1 MLIRGGW
8 SARPSKAL
16 WLSAV
21 SRSSVGLRPVPPPSA
36 APSTRT
42 PAARGLGDAL
52 GTLVLGPRGPEPS
65 SPPSPP
71 LGGAG
76 AGSPAGLKVGSALAF
91 LGLGAAGHFRASHGA
106 GPGQNPPNP
115 WGREPE
121 QTGTP
126 PLLPTFP
133 SPFLTR
139 RGAQEQTRVE
149 RAGRPPHAPSFGAA
163 RWGHGPAE
171 AAGRSGARASQRGAR
186 ARALAVGV
194 RAGQGEA
201 AAGQAGGAGA
211 AWRHLVAGASAR
223 LFPAGHLS
231 RSVSGSDSWATA
243 RESWG
248 CDVPCEPPGPTELEE
263 ASRGE
268 VTAGWQAHPPTSVG
282 QGAVAPAQGGGV
294 GGTGAWASRDEGFC
308 AAAEPASTLFV
319 GLRARAARPSSPPNR
334 QS

>member
-1 MLIRGGW
+1 MPSGLSCW
-8 SARPSKAL
+8 VPVARSH
-16 WLSAV
+16 
-21 SRSSVGLRPVPPPSA
+21 RRHPP
-36 APSTRT
+36 
-42 PAARGLGDAL
+42 
-52 GTLVLGPRGPEPS
+52 
-65 SPPSPP
+65 PP

-171 AAGRSGARASQRGAR
+171 AAGRSGAPASQRGAR

-268 VTAGWQAHPPTSVG
+268 VTAGWQAHPPTSG
-282 QGAVAPAQGGGV
+282 RWRGRDGSLGESRRGFLCRS
-294 GGTGAWASRDEGFC
+294 GTSQHA
-308 AAAEPASTLFV
+308 
-319 GLRARAARPSSPPNR
+319 LRRPESSCCEAILATESSELMFRGEILLRFRAALWTLRELLEKTLSLTNLGVHLLFN
-334 QS
+334 